1 MSKFSSFVVFALG
14 IGIIVVTL
22 VTIVQKQFFP
32 EPPPPP
38 EEVIVIPKTDLPPL
52 DLGTRDQFLAHID
65 QIFNAGGLGAI
76 HDYVEKEWVPGR
88 LLKGSVFSTADVS
101 AGHIIDREVRR
112 CDRQGSA
119 MVDKAPVLSRVM
131 PDLHVGRQGRLET
144 WTKIES
150 LQSFML
156 TVWYVGE

>member
-1 MSKFSSFVVFALG
+1 MSKFSSFIVFALG
-14 IGIIVVTL
+14 FAIIAVTL
-22 VTIVQKQFFP
+22 VTIIQKEFFP

-38 EEVIVIPKTDLPPL
+38 EERIVIPKTDLPPL
-52 DLGTRDQFLAHID
+52 DLGTREQFLANLD
-65 QIFNAGGLGAI
+65 QIFAAGGLSAV

-88 LLKGSVFSTADVS
+88 LLKGSVFSTSDTA
-101 AGHIIDREVRR
+101 AARIIDREVRR
-112 CDRQGSA
+112 CDRQGA
-119 MVDKAPVLSRVM
+119 ALLDKAPVLSRVT

-144 WTKIES
+144 WTRLES